1 MTDFSAK
8 TDNTVDFENSE
19 PNSLREVLA
28 FCLVLV
34 VEIYSLAVAF
44 GGPFFEVG
52 YFLLVVISQTTAG
65 AYIWAQLRRT
75 DKSLPLPELLAMGFA
90 IGSASAAISQLI
102 IRDLLGIRLFFS
114 PLVPIIGVAIW
125 LVVKRNTRLPVTIT
139 HANTNTLL
147 WLLFPAPLAISFI
160 IWDLLAFFIIPMAVV
175 IFIDQKI
182 RRNHFFEIG
191 CLAIFHSTIFVF
203 IYKAFQP
210 FSIAKALATNDE
222 LFDEA
227 HAIGFS
233 NWGIGENI
241 SQAGTS
247 FGYYKF
253 SHVWLGPIL
262 ELTNSSAMLIS
273 MSIATI
279 VIFTCIG
286 ASVWALSFQ
295 LFKSNKTAGITCVFI
310 FLQHSL
316 QEPFNV
322 NLRLTQSLVM
332 VYFIVGINVLIKKW
346 QSTFR
351 HSFLIAIVFFVLFA
365 TRSQYGIFL
374 LIGLIAFNLLQLT
387 RKNISVKSFV
397 KENFLIGVT
406 LIVCFLVFF
415 TGSKSS
421 PTTYTDK
428 YTALGLL
435 GLFFGSLVV
444 RVIIPLLV
452 SRPSKTTG
460 LGIIVGTMFTAFAIS
475 FVMPQATLG
484 EAPTLA
490 ISVLGAVLIA
500 SQIIPNSRS
509 LTKTTAIVTFL
520 TAGVIGASLRI
531 LYDLY
536 KWEDTTLFD
545 ANVKFIAKI
554 VTESKLIAVSTL
566 FPIVIF
572 LIGTGLRLAMKK
584 TSLTLRPVV
593 FTIAVSMTFGVSI
606 ATVFRGVT
614 NHFRY
619 EMTLER
625 TFLTTSPHTW
635 TTDPDRQA
643 ALNWLRENSNK
654 DDIFAQNTIL
664 PESEYLYSLIMTTAI
679 RRRAYLEAPVYG
691 GVATEDTNTRLT
703 TSQEFP
709 SAPSAS
715 KLENMINVKWFV
727 VDLGNTELRDW
738 EPWATT
744 RFMNEKVAILE
755 LAQLPAPSN

>member
-1 MTDFSAK
+1 MSTELS
-8 TDNTVDFENSE
+8 TTPSE
-19 PNSLREVLA
+19 VAEPHSLREVLL
-28 FCLVLV
+28 FCAVLV
-34 VEIYSLAVAF
+34 VEVYSLAVAF

-102 IRDLLGIRLFFS
+102 IRDFFGIRIFLS
-114 PLVPIIGVAIW
+114 PLVPIICVAIW
-125 LVVKRNTRLPVTIT
+125 LIAKRNTRLPVTIT

-147 WLLFPAPLAISFI
+147 WLLFPAPLAISFM
-160 IWDLLAFFIIPMAVV
+160 IWELLAFFVIPMSVL
-175 IFIDQKI
+175 IFFYQKMKP
-182 RRNHFFEIG
+182 NNFYGIG
-191 CLAIFHSTIFVF
+191 CLVIFHSAIFAL
-203 IYKAFQP
+203 INKMTQP
-210 FSIAKALATNDE
+210 FTIAKALTSNDE

-241 SQAGTS
+241 GQAGTS
-247 FGYYKF
+247 FGYYKL
-253 SHVWLGPIL
+253 SHLWLGPIL
-262 ELTNSSAMLIS
+262 EITNSSAMIIS
-273 MSIATI
+273 MSVATI
-279 VIFTCIG
+279 LIFSFIG

-295 LFKSNKTAGITCVFI
+295 LFKSNTTANLTCVFI

-332 VYFIVGINVLIKKW
+332 VYFIVGICCLIKKW
-346 QSTFR
+346 QS
-351 HSFLIAIVFFVLFA
+351 SLQQSIVGALAFFVLFA

-374 LIGLIAFNLLQLT
+374 LIGLIAFHLFQLS
-387 RKNISVKSFV
+387 RRNVSVKNFV
-397 KENFLIGVT
+397 KDNFLIGVA
-406 LIVCFLVFF
+406 LIVCFFVFF
-415 TGSKSS
+415 SGSKSA
-421 PTTYTDK
+421 PTTFTNQYS
-428 YTALGLL
+428 ALGLL
-435 GLFFGSLVV
+435 GVFFGSLVV

-452 SRPSKTTG
+452 SRPSEING
-460 LGIIVGTMFTAFAIS
+460 LGVIIGTILAAFAVS

-500 SQIIPNSRS
+500 SQIKPNLGS

-520 TAGVIGASLRI
+520 TAGIIGVSLRI

-536 KWEDTTLFD
+536 KWENTTSFD
-545 ANVKFIAKI
+545 ATVKFVAKI
-554 VTESKLIAVSTL
+554 VTESKLIAVLTL
-566 FPIVIF
+566 IPIVIY
-572 LIGTGLRLAMKK
+572 LIGVGLTFGLKK
-584 TSLTLRPVV
+584 TSINLRPVV
-593 FTIAVSMTFGVSI
+593 FTIAISMTFGVSI
-606 ATVFRGVT
+606 ATIFRGVT

-625 TFLTTSPHTW
+625 NFLSTSPHIW
-635 TTDPDRQA
+635 TTDPDRQD
-643 ALNWLRENSNK
+643 ALNWLRENSEK
-654 DDIFAQNTIL
+654 DDIFAQNTIF
-664 PESEYLYSLIMTTAI
+664 PESEYLYSLIMTTSI
-679 RRRAYLEAPVYG
+679 RRRAYLEAPMYG
-691 GVATEDTNTRLT
+691 GVATEETNTRLS
-703 TSQEFP
+703 TSQDFP
-709 SAPSAS
+709 STPSES

-744 RFMNEKVAILE
+744 RFINEKVAILE
-755 LAQLPAPSN
+755 LNHLSGGES

>member
-1 MTDFSAK
+1 MSADLSS
-8 TDNTVDFENSE
+8 TPSEVAEN
-19 PNSLREVLA
+19 NSLREVLL
-28 FCLVLV
+28 FCAVLV
-34 VEIYSLAVAF
+34 VEVYCLAVAF

-52 YFLLVVISQTTAG
+52 YFLLVVVSQTFAG

-102 IRDLLGIRLFFS
+102 IRDLLGIRLFLS

-125 LVVKRNTRLPVTIT
+125 LLAKRNPRLPVTIT

-147 WLLFPAPLAISFI
+147 WLLFPAPLAISFM
-160 IWDLLAFFIIPMAVV
+160 IWELLAFFVFPMAVV
-175 IFIDQKI
+175 IYFYQKI
-182 RRNHFFEIG
+182 KRNNFCQIG
-191 CLAIFHSTIFVF
+191 CLVIIHSTIFAL
-203 IYKAFQP
+203 IYKMIQP
-210 FSIAKALATNDE
+210 ITIAKALAQNDE

-233 NWGIGENI
+233 NWGIEENI
-241 SQAGTS
+241 GQAGTS
-247 FGYYKF
+247 FGYYKL

-262 ELTNSSAMLIS
+262 EITNSSAMLIS

-279 VIFTCIG
+279 LIFTFIG

-295 LFKSNKTAGITCVFI
+295 LFNSSKTAGITCVFI

-332 VYFIVGINVLIKKW
+332 VYFIVGISSLIKKW
-346 QSTFR
+346 QSSLQQ
-351 HSFLIAIVFFVLFA
+351 SFLSAIVFFVLFA
-365 TRSQYGIFL
+365 TRSQFGIFL
-374 LIGLIAFNLLQLT
+374 LIGLISFNFFQLT
-387 RKNISVKSFV
+387 RRNLSIKSFL
-397 KENFLIGVT
+397 KDNFLIGVT
-406 LIVCFLVFF
+406 LIACFFVFF
-415 TGSKSS
+415 SGSKSA
-421 PTTYTDK
+421 PTTYTNQ
-428 YTALGLL
+428 YSALGLL
-435 GLFFGSLVV
+435 GVFFGSLVV

-452 SRPSKTTG
+452 SRPNKNTG
-460 LGIIVGTMFTAFAIS
+460 LGVIIGTIFAAFTVS

-500 SQIIPNSRS
+500 SQIMPNLRT
-509 LTKTTAIVTFL
+509 LAKTIAMVTFL
-520 TAGVIGASLRI
+520 TAGIIGAFLRV

-536 KWEDTTLFD
+536 KWEDTTSFD
-545 ANVKFIAKI
+545 ANVKLIAKLS
-554 VTESKLIAVSTL
+554 TESKLIAVSTL
-566 FPIVIF
+566 IPIAIY
-572 LIGTGLRLAMKK
+572 LIAMGLRSALKK
-584 TSLTLRPVV
+584 TSTNLRPVV
-593 FTIAVSMTFGVSI
+593 FIIAVSMTFGVSI
-606 ATVFRGVT
+606 ATIFRNVT

-619 EMTLER
+619 EMALER
-625 TFLTTSPHTW
+625 NFASTSPHTW
-635 TTDPDRQA
+635 TTDPDRLS
-643 ALNWLRENSNK
+643 ALIWLRENSDK

-664 PESEYLYSLIMTTAI
+664 PESEYLYSLIMTTTI
-679 RRRAYLEAPVYG
+679 RRRAYLEAPIYG

-703 TSQEFP
+703 TSQDFP
-709 SAPSAS
+709 STPSAS

-727 VDLGNTELRDW
+727 VDLANTELRDW

-755 LAQLPAPSN
+755 LAQAPVPSN